1 MLPISPI
8 EYLLSF
14 ALAYLC
20 GVLWSICFCKYVGKV
35 RREATCH
42 A

>member
-1 MLPISPI
+1 MLPISPL
-8 EYLLSF
+8 EYLIAF

-20 GVLWSICFCKYVGKV
+20 GVLWSICLCKYVGKV
-35 RREATCH
+35 RSEAVCH